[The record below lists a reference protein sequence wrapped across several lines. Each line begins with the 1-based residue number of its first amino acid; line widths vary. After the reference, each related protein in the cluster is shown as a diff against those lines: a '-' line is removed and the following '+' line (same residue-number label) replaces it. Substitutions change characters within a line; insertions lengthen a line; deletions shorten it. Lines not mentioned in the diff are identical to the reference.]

1 MRMVVHLLGYKSAQN
16 DSIKKVNLRGHSM
29 LHKNAKKCE
38 EIDTYYTELIIH
50 LRVHLRG
57 TPEGTFDIASK
68 DPLSDLH
75 KDT

>member
-1 MRMVVHLLGYKSAQN
+1 
-16 DSIKKVNLRGHSM
+16 M

-57 TPEGTFDIASK
+57 SPEGTFDITSK